1 MILKPNKL
9 ILIGL
14 IALLGTFAWVRPLQ
28 AITRFSDIKGHW
40 AEEAVLTSYCCDLI
54 KGYPD
59 NSYKPEQPLSQLEAL
74 VLFMKTQGY
83 ELDKTKPAKNKS
95 SVRNPAVPIVP
106 WGQNYLDTAVEKQLL
121 SREWT
126 YNFVYDAP
134 ASRVQVALLLGS
146 LLNLPNDAATLP
158 GEGFFSDLD
167 GISPQ
172 ARAYIVGL
180 NYAEIM
186 NGFPDNTF
194 RPHQS
199 IKRAEAAALLNKLNQ
214 GGWVKYAKGRDE
226 RQMEGWVSQL
236 TLVGKKAELELTS
249 LQGVQKLKLD
259 PELVCF
265 RAGRECFHQEAVNSQ
280 VRLYLNNKKQVGIIS
295 ILEKIKTPPA
305 DEYITG
311 TVKSVVLGEDSLLIL
326 SDLDCRDRRLPLAR
340 QARLESLKAQNK
352 GFTALKPDTFV
363 KVYLADDMVVRV
375 SELKTESIAGMV
387 EKISARTLYL
397 EDKGS
402 SKKDKPTWFNYWDR
416 ARIVDKNGQ
425 RMGTVLRGDKV
436 KVTYLDPIPDGIDDE
451 IPLEIKI
458 TSRSE
463 LKKVK
468 GQVERIINQPG
479 NKAVIL
485 KKNKSYPADNNVTVT
500 DAVAGTT
507 ISFTDL
513 NPGQEIEMYVDGAGV
528 VMRITRN

>member
-1 MILKPNKL
+1 MNPKSNKL
-9 ILIGL
+9 IIISL
-14 IALLGTFAWVRPLQ
+14 IALLGTLAWVKPLQ
-28 AITRFSDIKGHW
+28 AITRFSDLKGHW

-83 ELDKTKPAKNKS
+83 ELDKTKPAKNKPI
-95 SVRNPAVPIVP
+95 VRNPAIPTVP

-121 SREWT
+121 SQEWT
-126 YNFVYDAP
+126 QNFIYDAP
-134 ASRVQVALLLGS
+134 ASRVQVALLLGR
-146 LLNLPNDAATLP
+146 LLNLPHDAATLS
-158 GEGFFSDLD
+158 GEGPFSDLS
-167 GISPQ
+167 GLSPE
-172 ARAYIVGL
+172 ACAYVEGL
-180 NYAEIM
+180 NYAGIM
-186 NGFPDNTF
+186 SGFPDGTF
-194 RPHQS
+194 RPHHS
-199 IKRAEAAALLNKLNQ
+199 ITRAEAAALLNKLNQ
-214 GGWVKYAKGRDE
+214 GGWVKYAKGQDK
-226 RQMEGWVSQL
+226 RQMEGWISQL

-265 RAGRECFHQEAVNSQ
+265 RQGKECFHQEAVNSQ
-280 VRLYLNNKKQVGIIS
+280 VRLYLNNKKQVSVIS
-295 ILEKIKTPPA
+295 ILEKIKTPAA
-305 DEYITG
+305 DQYLIG
-311 TVKSVVLGEDSLLIL
+311 TVKSVVLGEDSLLIIC
-326 SDLDCRDRRLPLAR
+326 DLDCRDRRLPLVP
-340 QARLESLKAQNK
+340 QAQLESLKAQNK
-352 GFTALKPDTFV
+352 GFAALKPGAFV
-363 KVYLADDMVVRV
+363 KVYLADDMVIRV

-402 SKKDKPTWFNYWDR
+402 SKKNKPAWFNYWDR

-436 KVTYLDPIPDGIDDE
+436 QVTYLDPIPEGIDDE

-458 TSRSE
+458 TSRPE

-468 GQVERIINQPG
+468 GQVEKIINRSG
-479 NKAVIL
+479 NKAIII
-485 KKNKSYPADNNVTVT
+485 KKNKEYPADNNVTVT

-528 VMRITRN
+528 VMRITRQ